1 MPQPLIQELSAI
13 RLGGMSL
20 KMLHAR
26 HHYDIDV
33 AIYRLFLAEGLN
45 YSCAFLEDPPNRR
58 WGKLAAGELA
68 ANPASI
74 TIDLTR
80 STAPSH
86 SRDRLRRRSSILG

>member
-45 YSCAFLEDPPNRR
+45 YSCAFLEDPP
-58 WGKLAAGELA
+58 E
-68 ANPASI
+68 
-74 TIDLTR
+74 
-80 STAPSH
+80 ST
-86 SRDRLRRRSSILG
+86 LG